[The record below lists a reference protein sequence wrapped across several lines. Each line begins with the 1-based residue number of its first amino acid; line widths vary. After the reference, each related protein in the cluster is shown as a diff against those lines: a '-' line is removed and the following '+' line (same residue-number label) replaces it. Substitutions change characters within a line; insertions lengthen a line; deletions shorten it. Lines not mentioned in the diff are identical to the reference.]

1 MVIAKDAR
9 ILFVEAGDDSLR
21 RELVTVMR
29 EEGGEVCP
37 YKG

>member
-1 MVIAKDAR
+1 MVIVKDAR
-9 ILFVEAGDDSLR
+9 ILFVEAGEDSLR